1 MSQGN
6 YTRLSLEERV
16 IIENRHKNGEDYKH
30 IARAIGRSASTV
42 WRELRRNGILPDAK
56 TSRVNKPRADGRHY
70 RGSIQGEKIQARK
83 AAYMSRRSKFLVHSR
98 IRYNA
103 NKAEQKSKNR
113 YKPRVTPKLER
124 SEYLELRQQVIM
136 CLQLRWSPEQIHGR
150 LQYEEQDLIVSTR
163 AIYAFIKRNPGLHL
177 DKYLRRKGK
186 SYHYHK
192 AKHFNT
198 TLGRRSIDNR
208 PSAVDKLTRIGDL
221 EGDTIVGKDT
231 RDRLLTHVDRKS
243 GLVSI
248 GLVKGFNAYKIAKQT
263 TQDINRVFILG
274 CHTITYDNGV
284 EFMEWANTGKRLN
297 AEIYFAHPYHSWE
310 RGRNENINGL
320 IRDFLPKGS
329 DFHNLCI
336 SDIMKIESLLNNR
349 PRKRL
354 GYMTPSEYYASV
366 ALEVGI

>member
-6 YTRLSLEERV
+6 YTRLSLEERI
-16 IIENRHKNGEDYKH
+16 IIENRYKNGEDYKS
-30 IARAIGRSASTV
+30 IAISINRSASTV
-42 WRELRRNGILPDAK
+42 WRELRRNGTPPDAD
-56 TSRVNKPRADGRHY
+56 TTRVNKPRADGRHY
-70 RGSIQGEKIQARK
+70 RGSIKSEKIKARK
-83 AAYMSRRSKFLVHSR
+83 IAYLSRRSKFLVHSK

-103 NKAEQKSKNR
+103 SRADAKAKHR
-113 YKPRVTPKLER
+113 YRSRVIPKLDR
-124 SEYLELRQQVIM
+124 PEYLELRQLVIAR
-136 CLQLRWSPEQIHGR
+136 LQLRWSPEQIHGR
-150 LQYEEQDLIVSTR
+150 LQYEGQDLVVSTR
-163 AIYAFIKRNPGLHL
+163 AIYAFIKKNPRLYLEKHL
-177 DKYLRRKGK
+177 RCRGK
-186 SYHYHK
+186 PYRYHK
-192 AKHFNT
+192 AKYFNT
-198 TLGRRSIDNR
+198 TLGRCPISNR
-208 PSAVDKLTRIGDL
+208 PSVVDKLMRLGDL

-248 GLVKGFNAYKIAKQT
+248 GLVKGFNAYKITKQT
-263 TQDINRVFILG
+263 TKDINRVFTFG

-284 EFMEWANTGKRLN
+284 EFMGWASTAKELGAR
-297 AEIYFAHPYHSWE
+297 IYFAHPYHSWE
-310 RGRNENINGL
+310 RGRNENTNGL

-354 GYMTPSEYYASV
+354 GYMTPSEYYANV